1 MKTSLDILK
10 SWFQTGDTPT
20 ENQFENLIDSF
31 HHKDDGNIIT
41 SYEIL
46 TNGDVSFTFSDGNTT
61 SIEKFVL
68 PNTMPQNFIDGLVET
83 LNSKVTKE
91 TGKQLSDENFTLE
104 LKQKL
109 IELENYIHPEFHEIT
124 DVKGLQ
130 AAIESKVDT
139 VDGKQLSDE
148 NFSFEE
154 KEKLA
159 NLENYVAPDSQP
171 ISYIEELEE
180 SLSKINQDL
189 ENKIDIV
196 EGKQLSDE
204 NFTTEEKEKLA
215 NFNISTFS
223 TVTDGENRI
232 IANGLADE
240 LVFDGVTIDV
250 DKNIISIDQPEIPT
264 SYPISSIENLQDELD
279 SINTSLADKVDST
292 DLQNELDQIK
302 EDINNK
308 VDNESL
314 STEVE
319 KIESNLEEKVDRG
332 DFALLED
339 KVQELENNFDDK
351 LNITEFT
358 HVKDQVNEIKSNL
371 DDKLNVSEFTPTKDK
386 VSQIETNLEDKLD
399 IAELTPV
406 KDQVNEIKS
415 NLDDKLNV
423 NEFTPTKDK
432 VSQIETSL
440 EDKLDTTEFT
450 PVKNKI
456 NEVETKLVNKV
467 DKIVGKQLSSNDYTD
482 KEKEKLANLN
492 LNSFSTITDGVNT
505 ISASKE
511 GDQVIFKGA
520 TINPGNN
527 SIEIDSSDSQ
537 NIFPE
542 FHFSWGDKSKSY
554 TKSYSNTPTRT
565 YTGNVNLLDCELING
580 SDNILDYEPKILLY
594 RYKSKKK
601 ITYYDKKTNKPFLFT
616 KKARFYH
623 YEDSGR
629 RNTVI
634 PITSRKSTLDFG
646 LEHFFKDDIST
657 TSNRLLAMGMKNG
670 NQNTLYRKKSR
681 SQAHFYIKVRLQLTH
696 KGKTILSPF
705 SETLR
710 VFIDKH
716 EQYKISFERT

>member
-109 IELENYIHPEFHEIT
+109 VELENYVHPEFHEIT

-232 IANGLADE
+232 IANGQADE
-240 LVFDGVTIDV
+240 LVFDGVTIDI

-308 VDNESL
+308 VDNENL

-319 KIESNLEEKVDRG
+319 KIEGNLEEKVDRG
-332 DFALLED
+332 DFTLLED
-339 KVQELENNFDDK
+339 KVQELESNFDDK

-358 HVKDQVNEIKSNL
+358 PVKDQVNEIKSNL

-399 IAELTPV
+399 
-406 KDQVNEIKS
+406 
-415 NLDDKLNV
+415 
-423 NEFTPTKDK
+423 
-432 VSQIETSL
+432 
-440 EDKLDTTEFT
+440 TTEFT

-456 NEVETKLVNKV
+456 NEVEAKLVNKV

-542 FHFSWGDKSKSY
+542 FNFSWGDKSKSY

-657 TSNRLLAMGMKNG
+657 TSSRLLAMGMKNG

-681 SQAHFYIKVRLQLTH
+681 SQAHFYIKVRLQLTY